1 MYVHFILDNRLNRHV
16 KKLLEE
22 VMDRNSE
29 ETLSKEE
36 SDGMLTILDGLLK
49 TGLIPLLNIHCVD
62 VDENTLN
69 GTVLSGILKG
79 ILIWQK
85 VI

>member
-49 TGLIPLLNIHCVD
+49 TGLIPLLNIHGVD
-62 VDENTLN
+62 VDENTLH

-79 ILIWQK
+79 LFI
-85 VI
+85 